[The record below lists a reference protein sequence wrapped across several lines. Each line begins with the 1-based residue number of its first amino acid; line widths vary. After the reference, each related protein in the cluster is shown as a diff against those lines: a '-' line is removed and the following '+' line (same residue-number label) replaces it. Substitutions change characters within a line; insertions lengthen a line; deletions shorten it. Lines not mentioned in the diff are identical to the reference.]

1 MGTHKQPENPALNP
15 LVVKLLIAIGVLLI
29 VPHIGELPPTF
40 ITIGFVLL
48 GWRALTIRFPNALP
62 NKWLLL
68 ALSLGLAFFVL
79 KTYGMSLGRDA
90 SSSLLIL
97 LMGLKLL
104 ESRSPRDIQAV
115 IYMNFFVLITP
126 FLFDQLIEIALY
138 ALFIFYLLLFSL
150 VINNTHCHHFN
161 NPPLLR
167 LSGLVLLQAFP
178 LMLVFFLLFPRMIGP
193 LWAMPDEK
201 PAISGISNTINPG
214 LVSNLAL
221 SGKTA
226 FRVRFNGQTPTQKDL
241 YWRGPVFWETNGQA
255 WTLTPPKKSAF
266 EQASPAPKKES
277 DYHYTLMME
286 PHQQFWLY
294 ALDLPADAPHKSR
307 LTHDHQLILD
317 KKLHRNITFDI
328 RSTTQRNATSLSD
341 SDRKRALALPDNTDS
356 RIFALVD
363 QWAKNASNKDN
374 IIQQALQF
382 YNNEFYYTLRPPS
395 LGKDPVAEFLFDSKR
410 GFCGH
415 FATSFATLMRAAKI
429 PTRLIGGY
437 QGGIYNE
444 VGDFYN
450 IRQADAHVWAEVWLE
465 KKGWVRVDPT
475 AAIAPRRIEQSI
487 DPNLQQFNRHINF
500 ELTPPEGIQKWAQQL
515 KWVINSVDYYW
526 QNAVLAY
533 GPEKQ
538 LDFLSNFGI
547 VNWQEMILWLAVF
560 SGLILLGSISALFL
574 LKNQLNDPVQTA
586 YLTLCKKLA
595 RKTGPR
601 HPYET
606 ATDYFNRAIKN
617 YPNQSKRLLTLQTLY
632 LNARY
637 GKGGEDIFIE
647 NVKRFISTTKTP

>member
-1 MGTHKQPENPALNP
+1 
-15 LVVKLLIAIGVLLI
+15 
-29 VPHIGELPPTF
+29 
-40 ITIGFVLL
+40 
-48 GWRALTIRFPNALP
+48 
-62 NKWLLL
+62 
-68 ALSLGLAFFVL
+68 
-79 KTYGMSLGRDA
+79 
-90 SSSLLIL
+90 
-97 LMGLKLL
+97 
-104 ESRSPRDIQAV
+104 
-115 IYMNFFVLITP
+115 
-126 FLFDQLIEIALY
+126 
-138 ALFIFYLLLFSL
+138 
-150 VINNTHCHHFN
+150 
-161 NPPLLR
+161 
-167 LSGLVLLQAFP
+167 
-178 LMLVFFLLFPRMIGP
+178 
-193 LWAMPDEK
+193 MPDEK

-226 FRVRFNGQTPTQKDL
+226 FRVRFNGQTPAQKDL